1 MTRSRAEVLFVLLT
15 LQAALALL
23 GAVGLLLFMGSAL
36 YLAGSVLK
44 GTVLFVLATKIV
56 RGREWA
62 LVLTIA
68 VEWVALLAVWAGVL
82 LGLLPMFTPS
92 MTMTGLL
99 TEVGLPVPG
108 MWGLLLQIR
117 HGKDLHEVQASTSVM
132 ARSRAPE
139 SAATQGAG

>member
-15 LQAALALL
+15 LQAALTLL

-44 GTVLFVLATKIV
+44 GTVLFLLATKIV
-56 RGREWA
+56 RGRQWA

-82 LGLLPMFTPS
+82 IGLLPMFTPS

-99 TEVGLPVPG
+99 TEVGLPVAV
-108 MWGLLLQIR
+108 MWLCARQL
-117 HGKDLHEVQASTSVM
+117 ASTPLSWPAYRPVRHLPPT
-132 ARSRAPE
+132 APLPVPWVSR
-139 SAATQGAG
+139 

>member
-44 GTVLFVLATKIV
+44 GAVLFVLATKIV
-56 RGREWA
+56 GGREWA
-62 LVLTIA
+62 LVLAIA

-99 TEVGLPVPG
+99 TEIGLPVAV
-108 MWGLLLQIR
+108 MWLCATQL
-117 HGKDLHEVQASTSVM
+117 ASTR
-132 ARSRAPE
+132 RSWPAHRPVRQLPPTAPFPAPWA
-139 SAATQGAG
+139 SR

>member
-99 TEVGLPVPG
+99 TEVGLPVAV
-108 MWGLLLQIR
+108 MWLCATQL
-117 HGKDLHEVQASTSVM
+117 ASTRPSWPSHRPVRHLPPT
-132 ARSRAPE
+132 APLPAPWVSR
-139 SAATQGAG
+139 